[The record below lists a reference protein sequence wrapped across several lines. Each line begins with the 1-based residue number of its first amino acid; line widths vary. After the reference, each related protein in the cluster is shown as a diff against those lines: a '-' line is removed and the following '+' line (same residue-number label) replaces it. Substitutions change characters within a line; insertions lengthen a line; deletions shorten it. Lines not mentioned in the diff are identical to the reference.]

1 MTLEA
6 TYAIAF
12 LVSQARG
19 FSDVEVEN
27 VPVIGFEHK
36 NDVFKP
42 GPDLGGAKGANAPGP
57 PDSKGPPAA
66 CSSVLLHE
74 IINNRTVLDWIMTA
88 CTSNLE

>member
-1 MTLEA
+1 VVVGIAAVGIAAVGIMTCTRWRALGMADPED
-6 TYAIAF
+6 
-12 LVSQARG
+12 G
-19 FSDVEVEN
+19 D
-27 VPVIGFEHK
+27 PWG
-36 NDVFKP
+36 P